1 MLVELDSIKRVIRA
15 NIFPW
20 KKGKPFVENSKG
32 QIVHRLRGG
41 ATYQNLRKA
50 HIGVDFW
57 CGMATT
63 SSGDNL
69 TFLDAP
75 PEGKILCA
83 RCEAIATSRGLTPA
97 GTLAGR
103 HIHIGGVQAV
113 RTCCSREGEE

>member
-1 MLVELDSIKRVIRA
+1 MLVELDSMKRVIRA

-32 QIVHRLRGG
+32 QLVHRLRGG

-57 CGMATT
+57 CGMATA

-69 TFLDAP
+69 TFLDTP

-83 RCEAIATSRGLTPA
+83 RCEEVAVSRGLPSADTIT
-97 GTLAGR
+97 G
-103 HIHIGGVQAV
+103 HHVHIGGVQAV
-113 RTCCSREGEE
+113 RACCNEGEE